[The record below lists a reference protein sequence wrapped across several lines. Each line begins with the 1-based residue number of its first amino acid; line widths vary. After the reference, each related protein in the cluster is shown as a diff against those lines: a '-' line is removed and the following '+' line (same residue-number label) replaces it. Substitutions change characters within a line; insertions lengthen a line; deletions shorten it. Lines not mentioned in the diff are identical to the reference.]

1 MSANVNLAVYLVMLH
16 DEQPHM
22 SFDQAMRLA
31 RRMMDHHIEVQR
43 VAEDKG
49 YNEGH
54 KNGYASGKADA
65 EQPTSWELTRLRDI
79 EKRVK
84 AQGEELVKD
93 IVREVGSHKK
103 IQCIKQLREKTG
115 LGLKDSKDIVDA
127 YVAKLNGMYLADWER
142 ALLDA
147 AY

>member
-22 SFDQAMRLA
+22 NFDQAMRLA
-31 RRMMDHHIEVQR
+31 RRMMDHHITVQR
-43 VAEDKG
+43 DAEDKG
-49 YNEGH
+49 YAEGH